1 MEEEEDFWSDIS
13 TTARDLVSRFKQSR
27 ENAEQIYA
35 DLVAEKEYR
44 TEHHDNAARKLQR
57 FFRRRKNTSFSQEN
71 IDGSKDNNDE
81 EDRKENKDEDL
92 PMDIYERLVQ
102 LAALRE
108 RNLLTDQEFKAA
120 KRVVL
125 AAATD

>member
-1 MEEEEDFWSDIS
+1 MRSLSVEILR
-13 TTARDLVSRFKQSR
+13 ARDLVSRFKQSR

-57 FFRRRKNTSFSQEN
+57 FFRRKSTFPAEQES
-71 IDGSKDNNDE
+71 IDGIDSKDNNDE
-81 EDRKENKDEDL
+81 EDRKENKDEDEEL

-108 RNLLTDQEFKAA
+108 KNLLTDQEFKAA

>member
-1 MEEEEDFWSDIS
+1 MRSLSVEILR
-13 TTARDLVSRFKQSR
+13 ARDLVSRFKQSR

-92 PMDIYERLVQ
+92 PMGIYERLVQ

-125 AAATD
+125 AAAATN